1 MARKKKQGFI
11 PEVGQEVECFICDSK
26 RNTPWRY
33 PFEGFVEKVYEKS
46 AMVIIRTT
54 HPEDDYLIAD
64 RGGRTIVP
72 FREMKA
78 VK

>member
-1 MARKKKQGFI
+1 MSFTI
-11 PEVGQEVECFICDSK
+11 K
-26 RNTPWRY
+26 RN
-33 PFEGFVEKVYEKS
+33 GQ
-46 AMVIIRTT
+46 VIKTVNRENKLIDTTT
-54 HPEDDYLIAD
+54 HPDDDYLIAD